1 VKSFICFTAGVLL
14 FGSVIYSAKAAFTNL
29 YVFGDTLSASA
40 DTNIVTPP
48 PGPPYFY
55 GLRWSNGRVWVEV
68 LAQRQGLTL
77 DTNKNNSY
85 YDHNSSALVTQIQS
99 FSAPSDVTNDLF
111 IVWVCNAD
119 TFDAAQV
126 PDNSNQWVVANNMS
140 QTNHLHI
147 ITNLYAKGVRTLI
160 LPNAVDISRIP
171 AYNASS
177 SFTNVMHN
185 GCIDYNAKFSN
196 TISQARALCP
206 NLKIYTPD
214 FFTLLNNML
223 TNAAYYGLTNALSN
237 KGLSIDAYDD
247 PSISNLNT
255 NGQGTNYIFWDKQDP
270 TAMVHMWMGNLA
282 QQLISPVRISKITAF
297 TGSNQLDMANVPVGQ
312 NGLVIGRTNLIEG
325 NWTTNVNFNSTNMTQ
340 TVFVPSSGPQW
351 FYRLSFL
358 YSWTWP

>member
-1 VKSFICFTAGVLL
+1 M
-14 FGSVIYSAKAAFTNL
+14 
-29 YVFGDTLSASA
+29 
-40 DTNIVTPP
+40 
-48 PGPPYFY
+48 
-55 GLRWSNGRVWVEV
+55 

-85 YDHNSSALVTQIQS
+85 YDHNSSTLVTQIQS

-126 PDNSNQWVVANNMS
+126 PDNSNQWVVANNIS

-147 ITNLYAKGVRTLI
+147 ITNLYAKGVRALI
-160 LPNAVDISRIP
+160 LPNAVDISKIP

-185 GCIDYNAKFSN
+185 GCVDYNAKFSN
-196 TISQARALCP
+196 TISQARVLCP

-270 TAMVHMWMGNLA
+270 TAKVHMWMGNLA
-282 QQLISPVRISKITAF
+282 QQLISPVRISKIKMDDD
-297 TGSNQLDMANVPVGQ
+297 NQSYRLDMVNVPVGQ
-312 NGLVIGRTNLIEG
+312 NGQVLGRTNLLLG
-325 NWTTNVNFNSTNMTQ
+325 NWKTNATFASTNVTQSVYVTN
-340 TVFVPSSGPQW
+340 SGPQW
-351 FYRLSFL
+351 FYRLSFP
-358 YSWTWP
+358 YSWVWP